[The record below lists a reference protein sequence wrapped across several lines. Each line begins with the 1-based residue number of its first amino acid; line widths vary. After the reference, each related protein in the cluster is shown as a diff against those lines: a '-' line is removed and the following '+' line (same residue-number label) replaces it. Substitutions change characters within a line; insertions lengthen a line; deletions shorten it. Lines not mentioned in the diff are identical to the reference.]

1 MRRDPFAIGGTATP
15 STSSSGRTIRTSG
28 RERGVVVI
36 VFALAAFTLMS
47 TLGLG
52 TDLARMYVAK
62 NELQNFTDAAS
73 IAAAAKLDGTAAGLT
88 AATTAATGN
97 VNKWGFGA
105 QSAGSVTVDFAQ
117 ALAGP
122 YQTAPGVATGYR
134 FVRVSANGGV
144 PLYFMGMLPGVGF
157 SRTVGA
163 RSVAGQGAVPGLGD
177 GVIPFSP
184 DSHDPADPT
193 GNYGFLLGRKYTL
206 KYDKKVGNPPAG
218 TYLTSIDGVDL
229 IGCDAD
235 MAAGATGFQPGETS
249 NSERGYIDLANLT
262 PLDGGGGAALIR
274 NAILSAVSFQDEI
287 VPFMYNVVPQ
297 PGQIQT
303 EIDALNERV
312 ASDTDT
318 TTPAYYLSPQT
329 ASGVPTQEVM
339 NSTYR
344 DATTYHVD
352 PSVPLGNGRRIVI
365 APVNDPMAAGL
376 VIGFGAF
383 LLPPNPCAEV
393 TVGPKKYYPCCGEYI
408 GAGTVPGGGS
418 AGSGGG
424 AYRIMLFQ

>member
-1 MRRDPFAIGGTATP
+1 MRVDRFAIGGTAVQSQP
-15 STSSSGRTIRTSG
+15 FSGSFTRTSR

-36 VFALAAFTLMS
+36 VFAVAAFTLMGM
-47 TLGLG
+47 LGLG

-73 IAAAAKLDGTAAGLT
+73 IAAATRLDGTVAGFT

-97 VNKWGFGA
+97 TNKWGFGT
-105 QSAGSVTVDFAQ
+105 QSAASITVDFAQ

-122 YQTAPGVATGYR
+122 YQSAPGLATGYR

-144 PLYFMGMLPGVGF
+144 PLYFMGMVPGVGF
-157 SRTVGA
+157 NRTVGA

-184 DSHDPADPT
+184 DSHDPTDPT

-206 KYDKKVGNPPAG
+206 KYEKAVGSPAAG
-218 TYLTSIDGVDL
+218 TYLTSIDGVKL

-235 MAAGATGFQPGETS
+235 MAAIGSFQPGETS

-274 NAILSAVSFQDEI
+274 AAVLSKVSFQNQI
-287 VPFMYNVVPQ
+287 VPFMYNVVPE
-297 PGQIQT
+297 PGQKQT
-303 EIDALNERV
+303 ILDALAERV
-312 ASDTDT
+312 TEDTDT
-318 TTPAYYLSPQT
+318 TTPTYYSSPQT
-329 ASGVPTQEVM
+329 ATGVPTQEVM
-339 NSTYR
+339 NTSFR
-344 DATTYHVD
+344 NGSTYHVD
-352 PSVPLGNGRRIVI
+352 PTVPLGNGRRVVVT
-365 APVNDPMAAGL
+365 PVNDPDASGL

-383 LLPPNPCAEV
+383 LLPPNPCAEL
-393 TVGPKKYYPCCGEYI
+393 TIGSKKYYPCCGEYI
-408 GAGTVPGGGS
+408 GPSTVPGGGS
-418 AGSGGG
+418 GASGGG
-424 AYRIMLFQ
+424 VYRIMLFQ

>member
-1 MRRDPFAIGGTATP
+1 MRVDRFALGGTATP
-15 STSSSGRTIRTSG
+15 TTSSSGRMIPTSR

-36 VFALAAFTLMS
+36 VFALAAFTLMGM
-47 TLGLG
+47 LGLG
-52 TDLARMYVAK
+52 IDLARMYVAK
-62 NELQNFTDAAS
+62 NELQNFTDAAA
-73 IAAAAKLDGTAAGLT
+73 IAAATKLDGTVTGFT
-88 AATTAATGN
+88 AATTTAQNN
-97 VNKWGFGA
+97 VNKWGFGT
-105 QSAGSVTVDFAQ
+105 QSAGAVTVDFAQ

-122 YQTAPGVATGYR
+122 YQSAPGIATGYR
-134 FVRVSANGGV
+134 FVRVSTNAGV
-144 PLYFMGMLPGVGF
+144 PLYFMGMVPGVGF
-157 SRTVGA
+157 NRTVGA

-184 DSHDPADPT
+184 DAHDPSDPT

-206 KYDKKVGNPPAG
+206 KYDKKVGNPPFG

-235 MAAGATGFQPGETS
+235 MAAIGSFQPGETS

-303 EIDALNERV
+303 ELDALAERV
-312 ASDTDT
+312 AGDTDKI
-318 TTPAYYLSPQT
+318 TPKYYTMPQT
-329 ASGVPTQEVM
+329 ATGVPTQEVM
-339 NSTYR
+339 NTSFR
-344 DATTYHVD
+344 DSTTYHVD
-352 PSVPLGNGRRIVI
+352 PTIPLGNGRRIVI
-365 APVNDPMAAGL
+365 TPVNDPMAAGL

>member
-1 MRRDPFAIGGTATP
+1 MRVDCFASGGFAIE
-15 STSSSGRTIRTSG
+15 SRSSSGNFSRTSR

-36 VFALAAFTLMS
+36 VFAVAAFTLMGM
-47 TLGLG
+47 LGLG
-52 TDLARMYVAK
+52 IDLARMYVAK
-62 NELQNFTDAAS
+62 NELQNFTDAAA
-73 IAAAAKLDGTAAGLT
+73 IAAATKLDGTVSGFASAQ
-88 AATTAATGN
+88 TTAQNN
-97 VNKWGFGA
+97 VNKWGFGT
-105 QSAGSVTVDFAQ
+105 QSAGAVTVDFAQ

-122 YQTAPGVATGYR
+122 YQSSPGVATDYR

-144 PLYFMGMLPGVGF
+144 PLYFMGMIPGVGYN
-157 SRTVGA
+157 RTVGA
-163 RSVAGQGAVPGLGD
+163 QSVAGQGEVPGLGD

-184 DSHDPADPT
+184 DAHDPTDPT

-235 MAAGATGFQPGETS
+235 MAAIGSFQPGETS

-262 PLDGGGGAALIR
+262 PLDGGGGASLIR
-274 NAILSAVSFQDEI
+274 NAILSKVSFQDQI

-318 TTPAYYLSPQT
+318 VTPTYYTAPQT
-329 ASGVPTQEVM
+329 APGAPPQETM
-339 NSTYR
+339 NSVFR
-344 DATTYHVD
+344 DGTTYHVD
-352 PSVPLGNGRRIVI
+352 PEIPLGNGRRIVV
-365 APVNDPMAAGL
+365 APVNDPMSAGL

-383 LLPPNPCAEV
+383 LLPPDPCADV
-393 TVGPKKYYPCCGEYI
+393 TVGPHTYKPCCGEYI
-408 GAGTVPGGGS
+408 GASTLPGGGAS
-418 AGSGGG
+418 GSGGG